1 MNPLFQQMMGSAMQ
15 QQTPA
20 PSNMNNPIQRINYIR
35 QAMAN
40 PAMFVK
46 QRFPD
51 IPDQILNNP
60 EQILIYLQKTR
71 GITNQDLQNLY
82 QNYGGQL

>member
-1 MNPLFQQMMGSAMQ
+1 MNPLYQQMMGSAMQ

-20 PSNMNNPIQRINYIR
+20 PSNMNPLQRINYIR

-40 PAMFVK
+40 PAILIK

-51 IPDQILNNP
+51 IPDQIMNNP
-60 EQILIYLQKTR
+60 EQILSYLQKTR

-82 QNYGGQL
+82 QTYGGMK

>member
-20 PSNMNNPIQRINYIR
+20 PSNMNPLQRINYIR

-40 PAMFVK
+40 PAMIVK
-46 QRFPD
+46 RTFPD
-51 IPDQILNNP
+51 IPDQMMNDPN
-60 EQILIYLQKTR
+60 QILTYIQNTR
-71 GITNQDLQNLY
+71 GITNQDLRNLY
-82 QNYGGQL
+82 QTYGGQF